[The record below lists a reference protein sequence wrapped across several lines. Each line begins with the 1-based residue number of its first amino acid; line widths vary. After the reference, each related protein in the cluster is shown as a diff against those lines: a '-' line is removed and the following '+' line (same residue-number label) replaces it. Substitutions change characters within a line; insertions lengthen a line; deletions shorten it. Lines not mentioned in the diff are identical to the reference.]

1 MSATN
6 ALETALLNLY
16 FNATAIANVADNA
29 ASAPLTS
36 LFVSL
41 YTADPGETG
50 TQATNEVV
58 YTGYARV
65 AVLRNGTGWTV
76 SGNQAASAADI
87 EFPECTGGTATAT
100 HFGIGRGAS
109 GATVLDFKG
118 ALTASRIINP
128 GITPRFAAGQLTV
141 TAD

>member
-6 ALETALLNLY
+6 VLENALLALY
-16 FNATAIANVADNA
+16 FNAVAIANVADNA

-36 LFVSL
+36 IHVSL
-41 YTADPGETG
+41 HTADPGEAG
-50 TQATNEVV
+50 TQATSEVA
-58 YTGYARV
+58 YTGYAR
-65 AVLRNGTGWTV
+65 AATLRNGTGWTV
-76 SGNQAASAADI
+76 TGNQAANAA
-87 EFPECTGGTATAT
+87 EVAFPECTGGTATAT

-128 GITPRFAAGQLTV
+128 GIIPRFAAGQLTV